1 MTADK
6 LFAEGL
12 ANWRKSN
19 DNHSH
24 SNCCSPPMYICVC
37 AAVTDRAI
45 RAAVAEGANSL
56 DDLRIDLGVAMNCGS
71 CAHAAEHVICETKAK
86 LIRLDPYQMHGDS
99 GDCERVAAN
108 AGVASLDQP
117 GAREM
122 PQRVWPILE
131 VA

>member
-1 MTADK
+1 M
-6 LFAEGL
+6 F
-12 ANWRKSN
+12 
-19 DNHSH
+19 
-24 SNCCSPPMYICVC
+24 ICVC

-71 CAHAAEHVICETKAK
+71 CARAAEQVIFETKAK
-86 LIRLDPYQMHGDS
+86 LIHLNEFEVHGTAAKPQRL
-99 GDCERVAAN
+99 AAN
-108 AGVASLDQP
+108 SCVASPDQQ
-117 GAREM
+117 GARA

>member
-1 MTADK
+1 
-6 LFAEGL
+6 
-12 ANWRKSN
+12 
-19 DNHSH
+19 
-24 SNCCSPPMYICVC
+24 MYICVC

-86 LIRLDPYQMHGDS
+86 LIHLHRYEVHGDA
-99 GDCERVAAN
+99 GKRERVAAN
-108 AGVASLDQP
+108 ASVACSDQHD
-117 GAREM
+117 ARNT